1 MSSIT
6 IHGGINEIGGN
17 KILVESSEAKVW
29 LDFGLSF
36 SKQGLYY
43 DEWNNPRKYNGMT
56 DYFDMGLLPNIKGL
70 YRHDYLKKSGIK
82 EQKLEFDALFLS
94 HAHADHANDIE
105 FLHKDMPIY
114 CGETA
119 KLIMQSLEETRTTE
133 YLNLTEQFT
142 GKHYTK
148 NPPIARP
155 YQCFRTGDKIKV
167 KDITLK
173 PIHVDHSMPGCYGMI
188 IHADGKSIAYTG
200 DIRLHGAR
208 GNMTKEF
215 ITKAA
220 KEKVDVLLCE
230 GTRLDGKPSM
240 TESQVKEKIVE
251 FVKATKGMCC
261 VNFPI
266 RDTDRMRTMFNA
278 AKETDKK
285 LIINVKQAHLL
296 KTLEQ
301 DKNLELPNVKDM
313 LIYVKRKKDGKIT
326 EGADFEEFS
335 KEYSIWE
342 REFINLKNSVTFKD
356 IKGMQKEVLFY
367 CDFFSLGEMIDI
379 KPIPHSTYIHS
390 QCEPFNEEM
399 ILDMK
404 RVQNWLDHFGL
415 KLEHAHASG
424 HAGKEDIKE
433 IVQTI
438 DAKKVVPIHTEHP
451 EVFKEFK
458 CKLEIVQC
466 GEAIRV

>member
-1 MSSIT
+1 MPSIT

-17 KILVESSEAKVW
+17 KILVESSKAKIW

-36 SKQGLYY
+36 GKQALYY
-43 DEWNNPRKYNGMT
+43 DEWSNPRKYNGIT
-56 DYFDMGLLPNIKGL
+56 DYFEMGMLPKIKGL
-70 YRHDYLKKSGIK
+70 YRHDYLKKSGIN
-82 EQKLEFDALFLS
+82 EHKLEFDALLLS
-94 HAHADHANDIE
+94 HAHADHANDME

-119 KLIMQSLEETRTTE
+119 KLIMKSLEETGTTE
-133 YLNLTEQFT
+133 YLNMTEQFN

-148 NPPIARP
+148 NPPMERP
-155 YQCFRTGDKIKV
+155 CNSFRTGDKITI
-167 KDITLK
+167 KDIDVE
-173 PIHVDHSMPGCYGMI
+173 PIHVDHSMPGCYGI
-188 IHADGKSIAYTG
+188 IAHADGKTIAYTG
-200 DIRLHGAR
+200 DIRLHGIRAD
-208 GNMTKEF
+208 MTKDF
-215 ITKAA
+215 ITKAE

-230 GTRLDGKPSM
+230 GTRLDGKASM
-240 TESQVKEKIVE
+240 TESQVREKIVE
-251 FVKATKGMCC
+251 FVKATKGMCF

-266 RDTDRMRTMFNA
+266 RDTDRMRTMFEV
-278 AKETDKK
+278 AKQTDKK
-285 LIINVKQAHLL
+285 LVINLKQAHLL
-296 KTLEQ
+296 TTLDQ
-301 DKNLELPNVKDM
+301 DKNLNMPNVKDM

-326 EGADFEEFS
+326 EGVDFGEYS

-342 REFINLKNSVTFKD
+342 RNFLNLNNSVTYKD
-356 IKGMQKEVLFY
+356 IKGMQKGVLFY
-367 CDFFSLGEMIDI
+367 CDFFSLGELIDI
-379 KPIPHSTYIHS
+379 NPIPNSTYIHS
-390 QCEPFNEEM
+390 LCEPFNEEM

-433 IVQTI
+433 VVQTI

-466 GEAIRV
+466 GEDIRV